1 MAENGN
7 YEKKLKPKQE
17 AAILAL
23 LTARNVEEAAS
34 TAGVPPRTLHR
45 WMKEPIFDAGLREAK
60 RAAFGQG
67 TARLHQMCSAAAST
81 LGKVMVDPKM
91 PPATKVRAAD
101 SILNHTAKAIEIEDI
116 EARVAELERNA
127 EGSKGRR

>member
-1 MAENGN
+1 MAGFR
-7 YEKKLKPKQE
+7 KKLKPKQE

-23 LTARNVEEAAS
+23 LTARTVEEAAS

-45 WMKEPIFDAGLREAK
+45 WMREPVFDAGLREAK

-67 TARLHQMCSAAAST
+67 IARLHQMCSAAVTT
-81 LGKVMVDPKM
+81 LGRVMVDAKT

-101 SILNHTAKAIEIEDI
+101 SILNHTARASEIEDV
-116 EARVAELERNA
+116 EARVSALEASVAPER
-127 EGSKGRR
+127 GVGRR

>member
-1 MAENGN
+1 
-7 YEKKLKPKQE
+7 
-17 AAILAL
+17 

-45 WMKEPIFDAGLREAK
+45 WMKERVFDAGLREAK

-81 LGKVMVDPKM
+81 LGKVMVEPKT

-116 EARVAELERNA
+116 LARLEELEADADKR
-127 EGSKGRR
+127 KK

>member
-1 MAENGN
+1 MAGFR
-7 YEKKLKPKQE
+7 KKLKPKQE

-23 LTARNVEEAAS
+23 LTARTVEEAAS

-45 WMKEPIFDAGLREAK
+45 WMREPVFDAGLREAK

-67 TARLHQMCSAAAST
+67 IARLHQMCSAAVTT
-81 LGKVMVDPKM
+81 LGRVMVDAKT

-101 SILNHTAKAIEIEDI
+101 SILNHTARAIEIEDV
-116 EARVAELERNA
+116 EARVSALEASVAAER
-127 EGSKGRR
+127 GVGRR